1 MGEDP
6 IGYTTGFT
14 AQAIGFVDLNNKR
27 TGAIARLAG
36 DHSDQAVRHVIGTN
50 VAERLEKVFGAG
62 NVSAVYSN
70 SETETGELYKSNLP
84 KIISEVALKDAM
96 TLAPEEFGLG
106 DIDFC

>member
-14 AQAIGFVDLNNKR
+14 AQASGFVDRNNKK

-36 DHSDQAVRHVIGTN
+36 DTSDPVVRHVIGTN
-50 VAERLEKVFGAG
+50 VAERSEKVFGAG
-62 NVSAVYSN
+62 NVSAVYAN

-84 KIISEVALKDAM
+84 KIMSEVAQKDAL
-96 TLAPEEFGLG
+96 TRAPGEFGLG
-106 DIDFC
+106 DIDFI